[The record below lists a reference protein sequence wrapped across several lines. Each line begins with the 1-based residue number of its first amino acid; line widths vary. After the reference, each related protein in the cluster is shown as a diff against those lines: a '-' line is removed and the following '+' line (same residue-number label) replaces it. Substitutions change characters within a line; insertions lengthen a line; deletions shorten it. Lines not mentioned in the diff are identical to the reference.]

1 MSPGPPELNLAQ
13 REVVALL
20 GASGAERPSFDPD
33 LAPSLRTELERALA
47 PVVAALPDDEHLFVN
62 KHALSQ
68 VHGCEARYLAELD
81 GDFSWSVPLARGTLA
96 HRAIEVGVSWSGPPT
111 PADLVEE
118 TMARAANGT
127 DSLGDWLRT
136 CGDFDRADLLSQAT
150 ERVSTF
156 FECFPPLKR
165 SWRPT
170 LEGRVR
176 AELFEGRI
184 VLAGKY
190 DLSLGTAQGTTA
202 GKVII
207 DFKTGGFSPTHLDDL
222 RFYALLDTLK
232 IGTPPRLVASYYLD
246 TGRAHPEAVGVAL
259 LETAVARTVDGITRI
274 AQLHEV
280 AHGRAEP
287 VEAGVV
293 KRTGPACSWCPVL
306 GECPE
311 GKAHT
316 QRDGDLPASLVDD
329 GGDDDP
335 GAW

>member
-1 MSPGPPELNLAQ
+1 LNVVQAEPPLNLAQ
-13 REVVALL
+13 QQVVDLL
-20 GASGAERPSFDPD
+20 GASGAERPIFDAD
-33 LAPSLRTELERALA
+33 LAPSLRRELERGLA
-47 PVVAALPDDEHLFVN
+47 PVVAALPEDANLFVN

-81 GDFSWSVPLARGTLA
+81 GDFAWSVPIARGTLA

-111 PADLVEE
+111 PADLVVE

-136 CGDFDRADLLSQAT
+136 CGDFDRADLQSQAT

-165 SWRPT
+165 QWRPT

-176 AELFEGRI
+176 AELFDGRI
-184 VLAGKY
+184 VASGKY
-190 DLSLGTAQGTTA
+190 DLSLGTASGNTA

-246 TGRAHPEAVGVAL
+246 AGRAHPELVGVAQ
-259 LETAVARTVDGITRI
+259 LEAAVARTVDGIARI
-274 AQLHEV
+274 AELDEV
-280 AHGRAEP
+280 AHRRVEP
-287 VEAGVV
+287 AAAGVV
-293 KRTGPACSWCPVL
+293 KRTGPACRWCPAL
-306 GECPE
+306 ASCAE
-311 GKAHT
+311 GTAHL
-316 QRDGDLPASLVDD
+316 RDDRDAEAD
-329 GGDDDP
+329 GSDWG
-335 GAW
+335 